1 MPGFQEP
8 DFFRL
13 NNTRTAAV
21 MGLRV
26 GFKMHGYDV
35 SDFADHQIT
44 GAIEAEA
51 IAGTDPS
58 RSLFTCAFERLTR
71 HR

>member
-1 MPGFQEP
+1 MPVFEEP
-8 DFFRL
+8 DFIQR
-13 NNTRTAAV
+13 NKTRTAAV

-35 SDFADHQIT
+35 SEYADHQIT
-44 GAIEAEA
+44 GAIGAEA
-51 IAGTDPS
+51 IAGGDPS
-58 RSLFTCAFERLTR
+58 RSLFACAFERLTR